1 VTNRKNSPK
10 VPGENEAERVLHV
23 LRRNPETALL
33 DSTIAARTGGS
44 LAHVQNVLYH
54 MVRQDVLV
62 ERTAPRTYRLKAEQ
76 GRVITREETREK
88 MAVVLLARIANQLA
102 VAERARPLGPAA
114 AECLSRITQLQD
126 AERALELI
134 RDKLDSCK
142 LPSAELAA
150 YIGGLPRRL
159 DEAQYE
165 KHALLVRFAMAL
177 EVPCPVEPPDFA
189 DDDAPPDEHTLQLC
203 LDKITKLKAYSGQLD
218 EALRRRREASDAN
231 DRLLK
236 AARIIESALELA
248 QIRMPF
254 SK

>member
-1 VTNRKNSPK
+1 MTNRKNSPK

-33 DSTIAARTGGS
+33 DCTIASRTGGRLS
-44 LAHVQNVLYH
+44 HVQNVLYR

-76 GRVITREETREK
+76 GRVITREELREE
-88 MAVVLLARIANQLA
+88 MAVVLLARLASQLA
-102 VAERARPLGPAA
+102 VAERARPLGPVA

-134 RDKLDSCK
+134 REKLGIDKLTS
-142 LPSAELAA
+142 SELAS

-159 DEAQYE
+159 DEAQCQ

-177 EVPCPVEPPDFA
+177 EVPCPVEPPDF
-189 DDDAPPDEHTLQLC
+189 DDDSTPDEYTLQLC
-203 LDKITKLKAYSGQLD
+203 LDKITKLKVDSGQLD

-231 DRLLK
+231 ERLLK
-236 AARIIESALELA
+236 AAQIIESALELA